1 MPRRSRVV
9 AGLVA
14 AAAVTALVAGGYVW
28 GARQAADDRQAEVA
42 ARGATVMPFDL
53 ERTTHVFDKRDD
65 GGVQTVVADDPTD
78 TAEIEKIREHLE
90 AEAEEFRNG
99 RFDDPMAIHGREMP
113 GVAELRAGAGAMEI
127 RYEDV
132 PDGGRITYATRDRE
146 LVRALHAW
154 FDAQLGD
161 HGAHA
166 TTTDP

>member
-1 MPRRSRVV
+1 MRRRSRVV
-9 AGLVA
+9 AGVLA
-14 AAAVTALVAGGYVW
+14 AAGVAALVAGGYVW

-42 ARGATVMPFDL
+42 ARGAKVMPFDL
-53 ERTTHVFDKRDD
+53 ERTTHVFEERDD
-65 GGVQTVVADDPTD
+65 GGVQTVVADDPAD
-78 TAEIEKIREHLE
+78 TAEVEKIRAHLE

-113 GVAELRAGAGAMEI
+113 GVVALRAGADGMEI

-132 PDGGRITYATRDRE
+132 PDGGRITYATRDPE

-154 FDAQLGD
+154 FDAQLVD

-166 TTTDP
+166 TTSG